1 MWNLIRLATLILGE
15 HVEIDNGCGNLF
27 ILFCQLTE
35 RLCALKFSKSDLI
48 ILMKSFTQF
57 FSEYMSKFPGAI
69 TKPKAHFIQHYPEM
83 ISRFSPLFKALR
95 FC

>member
-1 MWNLIRLATLILGE
+1 MWNLIRLAPLILGE

-57 FSEYMSKFPGAI
+57 FLNICQNFQVPLLNLKHISFNI
-69 TKPKAHFIQHYPEM
+69 TPK
-83 ISRFSPLFKALR
+83 
-95 FC
+95 